1 MTMSRIV
8 VNRLEKR
15 SIENYPIEFV
25 ERKGK
30 GHPDYIAD
38 SIAEVSSIALS
49 KYYLEQFG
57 RILHHNV
64 DKVLVVG
71 GQAMPE
77 FGGGI
82 ILAPI
87 YVLISGRVTTE
98 VTLENGKI
106 EKIPVGP
113 ILLENAKKWIRENFR
128 FLDPEKHVVLDYRI
142 GKGSADLISVFE
154 REKEFPHA
162 NDTSLGVGYA
172 PLSETE
178 RLVLKVEETLN
189 SKEIKDKFPAIGED
203 VKVMAVR
210 QNNTIDLTVAVA
222 VISKFVHDID
232 EYIAVK
238 ETVKE
243 IVHKVADQVTEREVN
258 VYVNTA
264 DDISDKSGRSIYLVV
279 TGTSAEHGDD
289 GQTGRGNRANGLI
302 TPMRPMSLE
311 ATAGKNPVNHVG
323 KIYNVV
329 ANLAAKKIASIDG
342 VEEAYVTLLSQ
353 IGKPINEPLRASI
366 DLVTNG
372 DMAFNSVKYEA
383 EALLKE
389 ELNNITKITD
399 LILEG
404 RVSLF

>member
-1 MTMSRIV
+1 MVMGEIV
-8 VNRLEKR
+8 VNKLKKA
-15 SIENYPIEFV
+15 SIEEYPIEFV

-38 SIAEVSSIALS
+38 SIAEVSSVALS
-49 KYYLEQFG
+49 KYYIERFG

-71 GQAMPE
+71 GQAAPR
-77 FGGGI
+77 FGGGE

-87 YVLISGRVTTE
+87 YILISGRVTTE
-98 VTLENGKI
+98 VVLKDGGI

-113 ILLENAKKWIRENFR
+113 ILLENAKRWIRENFR
-128 FLDPEKHVVLDYRI
+128 YLDPEKHVVIDYRI
-142 GKGSADLISVFE
+142 GKGSADLVSVFE

-162 NDTSLGVGYA
+162 NDTSLGVGFA

-178 RLVLKVEETLN
+178 KLVLKVEETLN
-189 SKEIKDKFPAIGED
+189 SEEIKRKFPAIGED

-222 VISKFVHDID
+222 VVSRFVKDMD

-238 ETVKE
+238 EDVKE
-243 IVHKVADQVTEREVN
+243 IVHKVAEKVTQREVN

-264 DDISDKSGRSIYLVV
+264 DNEKDRSGRSVYLVV

-329 ANLAAKKIASIDG
+329 ANLSARKIAEIDG
-342 VEEAYVTLLSQ
+342 VKEAYVTLLSQ
-353 IGKPINEPLRASI
+353 IGRPINRPLRASV
-366 DLVTNG
+366 DLVVDDG
-372 DMAFNSVKYEA
+372 AAFNSIKYEA
-383 EALLKE
+383 ERIVEE
-389 ELNNITKITD
+389 ELANIKKITM

-404 RVSLF
+404 KVRLF

>member
-1 MTMSRIV
+1 MAMSRIV
-8 VNRLEKR
+8 VNKLKKE
-15 SIENYPIEFV
+15 SIEKYPIEFV

-38 SIAEVSSIALS
+38 SIAEISSIALS
-49 KYYLEQFG
+49 KYYLEHFD

-71 GQAMPE
+71 GQAMPK
-77 FGGGI
+77 FGGGTV
-82 ILAPI
+82 LTPI
-87 YVLISGRVTTE
+87 YILISGRVTTE

-113 ILLENAKKWIRENFR
+113 ILLNNAKKWIKENFR
-128 FLDPEKHVVLDYRI
+128 FLDPERHVVIDYRI
-142 GKGSADLISVFE
+142 GKGSADLVSVFE

-178 RLVLKVEETLN
+178 KLVLKVEETLN
-189 SKEIKDKFPAIGED
+189 SEDIKKKFPAIGED
-203 VKVMAVR
+203 IKVMAVR

-222 VISKFVHDID
+222 MISKFIHDID

-243 IVHKVADQVTEREVN
+243 IVHKVADQVTQREVN

-264 DDISDKSGRSIYLVV
+264 DDISDRSGKSIYLVV

-329 ANLAAKKIASIDG
+329 ANLAAERIANIDG

-366 DLVTNG
+366 DLVTNDG
-372 DMAFNSVKYEA
+372 AAFNSIKYEA
-383 EALLKE
+383 EAILKE
-389 ELNNITKITD
+389 ELDNIRKVTS

-404 RVSLF
+404 KVRLF

>member
-1 MTMSRIV
+1 MAMNRIV
-8 VNRLEKR
+8 VNKLKKE
-15 SIENYPIEFV
+15 SIEKYPIEFV

-38 SIAEVSSIALS
+38 SIAEISSIALS
-49 KYYLEQFG
+49 KYYLEHFD

-71 GQAMPE
+71 GQAMPR
-77 FGGGI
+77 FGGGTV
-82 ILAPI
+82 LTPI
-87 YVLISGRVTTE
+87 YILISGRVTTE

-106 EKIPVGP
+106 EKVPVGP
-113 ILLENAKKWIRENFR
+113 ILLDNAKKWIKENFR
-128 FLDPEKHVVLDYRI
+128 FLDPERHVVIDYRI
-142 GKGSADLISVFE
+142 GKGSADLVSVFE

-178 RLVLKVEETLN
+178 KLVLKVEETLN
-189 SKEIKDKFPAIGED
+189 SEDIKKKFPAIGED

-210 QNNTIDLTVAVA
+210 QNDTIDLTVAVA
-222 VISKFVHDID
+222 IISKFIHDID

-238 ETVKE
+238 ETVEE
-243 IVHKVADQVTEREVN
+243 IVHRVADQVTERDVN

-264 DDISDKSGRSIYLVV
+264 DDTRDKSGKSIYLVV

-329 ANLAAKKIASIDG
+329 ANLAAERIAGIDG

-366 DLVTNG
+366 DLVTN
-372 DMAFNSVKYEA
+372 DDAAFNSIKYEA
-383 EALLKE
+383 EAILKE
-389 ELNNITKITD
+389 ELDNIRRVTN

-404 RVSLF
+404 KVRLF

>member
-1 MTMSRIV
+1 MAMSRIV
-8 VNRLEKR
+8 VNKLKKE
-15 SIENYPIEFV
+15 SIEKYPIEFV

-38 SIAEVSSIALS
+38 SIAEISSIALS
-49 KYYLEQFG
+49 RYYLEHFD

-71 GQAMPE
+71 GQAMPK
-77 FGGGI
+77 FGGGTV
-82 ILAPI
+82 LTPI
-87 YVLISGRVTTE
+87 YILISGRVTTE

-106 EKIPVGP
+106 EKVPVGP
-113 ILLENAKKWIRENFR
+113 ILLNNAKKWIKENFR
-128 FLDPEKHVVLDYRI
+128 FLDPERHVVIDYRI
-142 GKGSADLISVFE
+142 GKGSADLVSVFE

-178 RLVLKVEETLN
+178 KLVLKVEETLN
-189 SKEIKDKFPAIGED
+189 SKDIKKKFPAIGED
-203 VKVMAVR
+203 IKVMAVR

-222 VISKFVHDID
+222 MISKFIHDID

-243 IVHKVADQVTEREVN
+243 IVHKVADQVTQREVN

-264 DDISDKSGRSIYLVV
+264 DDISDRSGKSIYLVV

-329 ANLAAKKIASIDG
+329 ANLAAERIAGIDG

-366 DLVTNG
+366 DLVTSDG
-372 DMAFNSVKYEA
+372 TAFNSIKYEA
-383 EALLKE
+383 EAILKE
-389 ELNNITKITD
+389 ELDNIRKVTS

-404 RVSLF
+404 EVRLF